1 MFGWPAPS
9 LKIDSMRFFSW
20 TMCLLVLLTSW
31 LACTNDA
38 LPEPT
43 EIPCM
48 DEDLTYEAD
57 VRPIIEATCA
67 YSGCHLGGAP
77 GVYNSYDGL
86 LNDLENGSFR
96 DRVVTQ
102 REDPNVGMPP
112 DYAPAD
118 RPENLTEEELTT
130 ITCWLEAGFPRE

>member
-1 MFGWPAPS
+1 
-9 LKIDSMRFFSW
+9 MRFFSLLFPL
-20 TMCLLVLLTSW
+20 TTLLLCLGSS
-31 LACTNDA
+31 CTNDA
-38 LPEPT
+38 LPQPT
-43 EIPCM
+43 EVVCGDM
-48 DEDLTYEAD
+48 VDLTYEQD

-86 LNDLENGSFR
+86 LQDLEDGSFR

-112 DYAPAD
+112 NYAPAD
-118 RPENLTEEELTT
+118 RPEDLTEEELG
-130 ITCWLEAGFPRE
+130 IIRCWLEAGFPRE